1 MTYTFHRQCIHLT
14 LLFIL
19 GVWVSRASSRLLNE
33 QSMSARHEQWI
44 AHHERVYKDAEEKER
59 RFKIFKDNVER
70 VEAFNAGTD
79 KGYKQSVNQ
88 FADLTNEEFRASRN
102 GYKRQSSLVMSNPKL
117 TSFRYANVTAV
128 PATIDW
134 RKNGAVTPMKDQ
146 GDCGCCWA
154 FSAVA
159 AMEGINQLKTGKL
172 SKSLWTVMLE
182 VRTKAVMEVSWMMPS
197 SSLNNEKDSQQ
208 KPVILIQ
215 EKMALATRRRRQSRL
230 PK

>member
-1 MTYTFHRQCIHLT
+1 MTYTYHCQCIHLT

-19 GVWVSRASSRLLNE
+19 GVWVSQASSRLLNE

-44 AHHERVYKDAEEKER
+44 ADHGRVYKDAEEKER
-59 RFKIFKDNVER
+59 RFKIFKDNMER
-70 VEAFNAGTD
+70 VEAFNAGAD

-102 GYKRQSSLVMSNPKL
+102 GYKRQSSQVMSKPKL

-172 SKSLWTVMLE
+172 VSLSEQELVDCD
-182 VRTKAVMEVSWMMPS
+182 VRGEDQGCNGGLMDDAFRFIE
-197 SSLNNEKDSQQ
+197 QQ
-208 KPVILIQ
+208 KG
-215 EKMALATRRRRQSRL
+215 LATEASRVKVL
-230 PK
+230 